1 MGLKSGL
8 SLVAIGLAI
17 CAASLVFAIPSVL
30 ASDHQALNGTWRL
43 IPARSELGGEPA
55 VQTGSVTISDRQR
68 NVYVSRDFTYD
79 GDRVTVST
87 NFSTDGPENSSIRQG
102 ASFKSK
108 AKWEGK
114 ELRVTSTR
122 DNITST
128 ERYSLSGDGTLMLVV
143 ERPGHRTITLFFERQ
158 PS

>member
-1 MGLKSGL
+1 MGIKSGL
-8 SLVAIGLAI
+8 TFLAI
-17 CAASLVFAIPSVL
+17 FAASFVVTAPVVR
-30 ASDHQALNGTWRL
+30 ANDHQALNGTWRL

-55 VQTGSVTISDRQR
+55 IQTGSVTIADRQR

-79 GDRVTVST
+79 GDRVSVST
-87 NFSTDGPENSSIRQG
+87 NLSTDGPENSSIHQG
-102 ASFKSK
+102 TTFKSK

-122 DNITST
+122 DNVTST
-128 ERYSLSGDGTLMLVV
+128 ERYSLGGDGTLMLIV

-158 PS
+158 T

>member
-1 MGLKSGL
+1 MRLKSGI
-8 SLVAIGLAI
+8 SFLAI
-17 CAASLVFAIPSVL
+17 CVASLVITPTVIH

-43 IPARSELGGEPA
+43 IPARSDLGGEPA
-55 VQTGSVTISDRQR
+55 IQTGTVTISDRQR
-68 NVYVSRDFTYD
+68 NVYVARDFTFD
-79 GDRVTVST
+79 ADRVTVST
-87 NFSTDGPENSSIRQG
+87 NFRTEGPENSSIHQG

-114 ELRVTSTR
+114 ELKVTSTS
-122 DNITST
+122 DNVTST

>member
-8 SLVAIGLAI
+8 SFLATRLAI
-17 CAASLVFAIPSVL
+17 CAASLVFFTPVVR

-43 IPARSELGGEPA
+43 IPARSELGGEQA
-55 VQTGSVTISDRQR
+55 IQTGSVTISDRQR

-79 GDRVTVST
+79 GDRISLST

-102 ASFKSK
+102 TSFKSK

-122 DNITST
+122 DNITSI
-128 ERYSLSGDGTLMLVV
+128 ERYSLSGDGTLVLVV

-158 PS
+158 T